1 MLKKEGRGST
11 QWTSKRFML
20 VIKYGKNVSKMF
32 FCYVLNVKFQS
43 RALEGLIPN
52 LKKNQKFLYI
62 KKKQLKKT
70 KKRAVTKLN

>member
-52 LKKNQKFLYI
+52 LKKI
-62 KKKQLKKT
+62 KNFFISKKS
-70 KKRAVTKLN
+70 N

>member
-1 MLKKEGRGST
+1 M
-11 QWTSKRFML
+11 
-20 VIKYGKNVSKMF
+20 GKNVSKMF

-52 LKKNQKFLYI
+52 FKKNQKFLYI